1 MNTISITSPGLKK
14 LISQSTAMLGKLDNR
29 TQEGMQQIAQQGRNM
44 IYDRCH
50 KGIMLNGKKFPK
62 YTKYYGLMR
71 RKSGR
76 WLTKDR
82 MIFTGKTLGAMQAEK
97 TSKGAMIHFR
107 GTEFNDIAE
116 GNNTNTPFFG
126 LTAIEASVLTRDA
139 TEMLTDLMKG
149 FK

>member
-14 LISQSTAMLGKLDNR
+14 MINQAMAMTGKLDKQV
-29 TQEGMQQIAQQGRNM
+29 QENMQEIAQQGRNM

-50 KGIMLNGKKFPK
+50 KGIMLNRKRFPK

-71 RKSGR
+71 RKAGK

-82 MIFTGKTLGAMQAEK
+82 MIFTGKTLGAMQAKK

-107 GTEFNDIAE
+107 GTEFNAIAE
-116 GNNTNTPFFG
+116 GNSRYTPFFG
-126 LTAIEASVLTRDA
+126 LTAIEASVLTRET